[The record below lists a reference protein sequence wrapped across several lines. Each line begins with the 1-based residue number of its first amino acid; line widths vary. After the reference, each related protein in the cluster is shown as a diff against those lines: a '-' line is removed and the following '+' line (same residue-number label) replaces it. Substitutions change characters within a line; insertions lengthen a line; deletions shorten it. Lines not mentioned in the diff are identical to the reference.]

1 MIPLSS
7 HAVIGAG
14 PVGCFTALNLS
25 KQVGGSGRVTLFE
38 ADSQN
43 RNRFAGEWL
52 HPAGI
57 RALCQSGLL
66 EQDELE
72 TRSIAH
78 RGFAI
83 FPHDGS
89 EPILLEYPG
98 SERGL
103 VCEHS
108 ELVALLREKAV
119 ADPNIEFVTG
129 ARVDSVE
136 AGKLG
141 YRLAGEETSQTFQ
154 ADRIIGAD
162 GRGSVVRPALGLSRS
177 SRLISYMAGVLLRD
191 IELPFEG
198 FGHVILG
205 AAGPILLYRVGPNLV
220 RASIDVPANA
230 QKGKKRWVSML
241 RDEYAPY
248 LPESI
253 RDEFVRAITEDEL
266 AFRANRY
273 RARMHYG
280 NEKLSLVGDAVG
292 FQHPLTAMG
301 MTLGFQDA
309 LGLVS
314 AESFSEFQKDRRSA
328 TLVPEMLA
336 MSLFQ
341 AFSGRDSGACE
352 VRRAIY
358 SMWRRYPNERERTMR
373 LLSGEVTS
381 PIRFSFS
388 FLRGVQLALLGSV
401 LPENERLQL
410 SQVTSTLGSIG
421 QILLGM
427 ASCSSARLGRS
438 AAA

>member
-7 HAVIGAG
+7 QAVIGAG
-14 PVGCFTALNLS
+14 PVGCFTALNLAQRS
-25 KQVGGSGRVTLFE
+25 GGGNVTLFE
-38 ADSQN
+38 ADSRN

-66 EQDELE
+66 ERDELE
-72 TRSIAH
+72 TRSVSH

-83 FPHDGS
+83 FPHDRS
-89 EPILLEYPG
+89 EAILLEYPG
-98 SERGL
+98 SDRGL
-103 VCEHS
+103 VCEHG
-108 ELVALLREKAV
+108 ELVALLRERAV
-119 ADPNIEFVTG
+119 ADPNIQFISG
-129 ARVDSVE
+129 ARVESV
-136 AGKLG
+136 K
-141 YRLAGEETSQTFQ
+141 AGELAYRRSGDSESKIFQ
-154 ADRIIGAD
+154 ADHIIGAD
-162 GRGSVVRPALGLSRS
+162 GRGSVVRPALGLTRS

-191 IELPFEG
+191 IELPHEG

-205 AAGPILLYRVGPNLV
+205 AAGPILLYRVAPNLV

-230 QKGKKRWVSML
+230 QKGKKHLVAML
-241 RDEYAPY
+241 REEYAPF

-253 RDEFVRAITEDEL
+253 RGEFVRAIAEDEL

-273 RARMHYG
+273 RARMNYG
-280 NEKLSLVGDAVG
+280 NENLSLVGDAVG

-309 LGLVS
+309 VGLVDFDDF
-314 AESFSEFQKDRRSA
+314 AEFQKARRSA

-352 VRRAIY
+352 VRKAIY
-358 SMWRRYPNERERTMR
+358 SMWRRYPQERERTMR

-388 FLRGVQLALLGSV
+388 FIRGVQLALLGSV

-410 SQVTSTLGSIG
+410 SQVASTLGSIG

-427 ASCSSARLGRS
+427 ASCSSARLARS
-438 AAA
+438 AA